1 MKLKCQR
8 GAQIVEFAFALPFFV
23 LMIFLIID
31 FGFLVFNKAVITNAS
46 REAAR
51 YATVLTAT
59 PWSTTAVAAVACNYA
74 RTSLISTRSGTHTTT
89 CSGSADPAILV
100 SNPNGNVPPH
110 FGDPITVQITYV
122 YSGFLTSTSTFIL
135 GVPAWNLITASKMN
149 HE

>member
-1 MKLKCQR
+1 MQLKCQR
-8 GAQIVEFAFALPFFV
+8 GAQIVEFAFALPFLV

-31 FGFLVFNKAVITNAS
+31 FGFLVFNKAVLTNAS

-74 RTSLISTRSGTHTTT
+74 RTSLISTRSGTHTAT
-89 CSGSADPAILV
+89 CSGSADPTILV
-100 SNPNGNVPPH
+100 SNPNGNIPPQ
-110 FGDPITVQITYV
+110 FGDPITVQISYL
-122 YSGFLTSTSTFIL
+122 YSGFLTSTTTFIL
-135 GVPAWNLITASKMN
+135 GVPAWNITTESKMN